1 MFELAKLFHGLTS
14 AELRK
19 IAFQYGKMSVM
30 KHNFNRNREEAGKYW
45 LQLFLKRNPGISL
58 MKPVGT
64 INRIMAFNEESV
76 KTFSI
81 NLENFMQKYNF

>member
-19 IAFQYGKMSVM
+19 IDFQYAEISGM
-30 KHNFNRNREEAGKYW
+30 KHNFSRNRCKDW

-58 MKPVGT
+58 RKPEGT
-64 INRIMAFNEESV
+64 SINRVMKFNKESSDM
-76 KTFSI
+76 F
-81 NLENFMQKYNF
+81 